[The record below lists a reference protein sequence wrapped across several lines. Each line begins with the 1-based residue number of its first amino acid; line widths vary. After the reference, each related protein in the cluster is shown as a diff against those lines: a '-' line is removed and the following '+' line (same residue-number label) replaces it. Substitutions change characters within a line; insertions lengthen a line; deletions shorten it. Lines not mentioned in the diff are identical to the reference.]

1 MTTKQWTALMV
12 AMLTGWFALNAADAT
27 STKKSSTK
35 KAPGKKTAAPARK
48 AAAAAEAPVMQPEPA
63 LVKAD
68 NVNVRGKASFVG
80 EVITKLKKGEKITIL
95 EEITL
100 KSPQKDEPAKWYRIA
115 MPASTPVWI
124 HAGFVDT
131 NSTVVSS
138 RKLNVRSGPGENYSV
153 VAVLQKGDAVKEIRR
168 VNDWVEIE
176 TPINAYAFVSTELIA
191 RQAAAIP
198 AAPTPPPET
207 VVVTEPKNVVTQPV
221 PQQPAGTQPTQ
232 PITTEPV
239 IAMPPP
245 YIRTPAS
252 GPLAQPLPKRVV
264 RRDGVVKNSM
274 NIQAPSPYVLVSAE
288 NGEQIDYLVNRTSDI
303 DLKLHVGFRVTVVGE
318 EALDRRWKNT
328 PVLYVESLE
337 LP

>member
-12 AMLTGWFALNAADAT
+12 AMLTGWSALYAADPT
-27 STKKSSTK
+27 TTKKSSTK
-35 KAPGKKTAAPARK
+35 KAPAKKSATSAKKPAGEAPA
-48 AAAAAEAPVMQPEPA
+48 PLLQPEPA

-80 EVITKLKKGEKITIL
+80 EVITKLKKGERITIL

-115 MPASTPVWI
+115 MPANTPVWI
-124 HAGFVDT
+124 HAGFVNT
-131 NSTVVSS
+131 NASTISS
-138 RKLNVRSGPGENYSV
+138 KKLNVRSGPGENYSV
-153 VAVLQKGDAVKEIRR
+153 VAVLQKDDTVKEIRR

-176 TPINAYAFVSTELIA
+176 TPANAYAFVSTELIA
-191 RQAAAIP
+191 RQAAP
-198 AAPTPPPET
+198 TPLPPTPPAET
-207 VVVTEPKNVVTQPV
+207 VVVTDPKNVVPQPV
-221 PQQPAGTQPTQ
+221 PQEPAKTP

-239 IAMPPP
+239 VAMPPP
-245 YIRTPAS
+245 YTGIP
-252 GPLAQPLPKRVV
+252 PKEPVAQPLPKRFV
-264 RRDGVVKNSM
+264 RRDGIVKSSL

-288 NGEQIDYLVNRTSDI
+288 NGQPIDYLINRTADV
-303 DLKLHVGFRVTVVGE
+303 DLKLFLGFRVTVGGE

-328 PVLYVESLE
+328 PVLYVDSLD